1 MTKTVLLADDSLTI
15 QRVVELAF
23 AREDVRV
30 VSLGD
35 GEQAIARILESPPD
49 LVLADINMPR
59 RSGYDVADWVRS
71 QPDLSD
77 VPVLLL
83 AGAFETVDAE
93 RARAVGAAG
102 ILTKPLDPAVLLAR
116 VAALLGAQPDEGM
129 PESGAAA
136 QPLAAAATMAAPASG
151 STVDAAHDAQPGTG
165 HPPQDPPP
173 VSLAPAGDADAYF
186 DEIDRAFSTLAQTP
200 RPPLPPGPEPEPE
213 FEDESESELSTYLP
227 RPQVPPSAGSP
238 LQDAFATLLDAERT
252 GAVVL
257 PLGRIALSPAAPAM
271 PSIDVN
277 ALADQIARRVLQQLS
292 DRVVRETVTDL
303 VSSTTERLVR
313 EEIDRIKRNIT

>member
-1 MTKTVLLADDSLTI
+1 VTKTVLLADDSLTI

-71 QPDLSD
+71 QPDLSG

-102 ILTKPLDPAVLLAR
+102 ILTKPLDPAVLLAK
-116 VAALLGAQPDEGM
+116 VSALLGEQPGAEM
-129 PESGAAA
+129 PESDAAA
-136 QPLAAAATMAAPASG
+136 QPLAAAAPVAEPASG
-151 STVDAAHDAQPGTG
+151 AMADAVHDAQPGTG
-165 HPPQDPPP
+165 RLPQDQPP
-173 VSLAPAGDADAYF
+173 VSPAPAADADAYF
-186 DEIDRAFSTLAQTP
+186 DEIDRAFSTLVQTP
-200 RPPLPPGPEPEPE
+200 RPPLPPGPEPE

-257 PLGRIALSPAAPAM
+257 PLGRIALSQAAPAM

>member
-49 LVLADINMPR
+49 LVLADISMPR

-71 QPDLSD
+71 QPDLSSL
-77 VPVLLL
+77 PVLLL
-83 AGAFETVDAE
+83 AGAFETVDSE

-116 VAALLGAQPDEGM
+116 VAALLGEQPGAEK
-129 PESGAAA
+129 PEPDAAA
-136 QPLAAAATMAAPASG
+136 QPLAAAAPVAEPASG
-151 STVDAAHDAQPGTG
+151 AMADAAHDAQPGTG
-165 HPPQDPPP
+165 HLPQDQPP
-173 VSLAPAGDADAYF
+173 VSPAPAGDADAYF

-200 RPPLPPGPEPEPE
+200 RPPLPLGPEPE
-213 FEDESESELSTYLP
+213 FEAEDELSTYLP

-257 PLGRIALSPAAPAM
+257 PLGRIALSQAAPAT